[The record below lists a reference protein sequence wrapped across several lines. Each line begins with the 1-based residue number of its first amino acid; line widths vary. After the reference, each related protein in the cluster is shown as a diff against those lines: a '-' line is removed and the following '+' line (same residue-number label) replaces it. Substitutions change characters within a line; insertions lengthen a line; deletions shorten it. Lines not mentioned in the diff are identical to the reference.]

1 MGMAGFTVALMMI
14 GVIISPCV
22 NGKEFS
28 NHKEIEVE
36 RLLKRLNK
44 HALISIKSEDGDII
58 DCVPIHSQPAFD
70 HPLLKNHT
78 IQMRPSFIPESTSMY
93 TKTNPTQVWHK
104 NGRCPE
110 NTVPI
115 RRTKKEDILRSKSHE
130 SFGKKTTSSVPED
143 NLSNNH
149 EYAIMNSRRGKYFGT
164 KFLVNVWKPEV
175 QVRSNEFSL
184 AQTWL
189 SSGDGAN
196 INTIEAGLQVYP
208 RIYGDNRTRLFVFWT
223 ADAYKTWCYNTQCPG
238 FVQKS
243 SLIIVGG
250 AYNTVS
256 QYDGV
261 QYELPVLIWKS
272 GENWWLR
279 IGEELVGYWPGAL
292 FTSLGDGATRVQWG
306 GEIINVKTDGKHTI
320 TDMGSGHFAD
330 EGVKKASYFR
340 NIMTVDETNYL
351 TEPQDI
357 FPKTTNDNCYNIKAG
372 DGGTAWGLNFFFGG
386 PGQSE
391 RCP

>member
-1 MGMAGFTVALMMI
+1 MKMSRLSDAITG
-14 GVIISPCV
+14 
-22 NGKEFS
+22 EFS
-28 NHKEIEVE
+28 DHQEIEVE
-36 RLLKRLNK
+36 KLLKLLNK
-44 HALISIKSEDGDII
+44 PARKSIKSEDGDII

-70 HPLLKNHT
+70 RPLLKSHT
-78 IQMRPSFIPESTSMY
+78 MQMRPSFIPESTSMY

-189 SSGDGAN
+189 ASGDGAN
-196 INTIEAGLQVYP
+196 INTIEAGLQ
-208 RIYGDNRTRLFVFWT
+208 
-223 ADAYKTWCYNTQCPG
+223 ADAYKNGCYNTKCP
-238 FVQKS
+238 
-243 SLIIVGG
+243 GG

-261 QYELPVLIWKS
+261 QYELSVLIWKS

-279 IGEELVGYWPGAL
+279 VGEELVGYWPGAL

-306 GEIINVKTDGKHTI
+306 GEIVNVKTDGKHTI

-340 NIMTVDETNYL
+340 NIMTVDGTNTL
-351 TEPQDI
+351 TEPQGI

-386 PGQSE
+386 PGQNE

>member
-1 MGMAGFTVALMMI
+1 MMI

-22 NGKEFS
+22 YGKEFS
-28 NHKEIEVE
+28 DHQEIEVE
-36 RLLKRLNK
+36 KLLKLLNK
-44 HALISIKSEDGDII
+44 PARKSIKSEDGDII

-93 TKTNPTQVWHK
+93 IKTNPTQVWHK

-149 EYAIMNSRRGKYFGT
+149 EVHLSSETRGKYFGT

-189 SSGDGAN
+189 ASGDGAN
-196 INTIEAGLQVYP
+196 INTIEAGLQ
-208 RIYGDNRTRLFVFWT
+208 
-223 ADAYKTWCYNTQCPG
+223 ADAYKNGCYNTKCPG
-238 FVQKS
+238 FVQTS

-261 QYELPVLIWKS
+261 QYELSVLIWKS

-279 IGEELVGYWPGAL
+279 VGEELVGYWPGAL

-306 GEIINVKTDGKHTI
+306 GEIVNVKTDGKHTI

-340 NIMTVDETNYL
+340 NIMTVDGTNTL
-351 TEPQDI
+351 TEPQGI

-386 PGQSE
+386 PGQNE

>member
-1 MGMAGFTVALMMI
+1 MGMAGFTIALMMI

-22 NGKEFS
+22 YGKEFS
-28 NHKEIEVE
+28 DHQEIEVE
-36 RLLKRLNK
+36 KLLKLLNK
-44 HALISIKSEDGDII
+44 PARKSIKSEDGDII

-93 TKTNPTQVWHK
+93 IKTNPTQVWHK

-115 RRTKKEDILRSKSHE
+115 RRTKKEDILRSKSNE

-189 SSGDGAN
+189 ASGDGAN

-208 RIYGDNRTRLFVFWT
+208 DIYGDNNTRLFVFWT
-223 ADAYKTWCYNTQCPG
+223 N
-238 FVQKS
+238 
-243 SLIIVGG
+243 
-250 AYNTVS
+250 
-256 QYDGV
+256 
-261 QYELPVLIWKS
+261 
-272 GENWWLR
+272 
-279 IGEELVGYWPGAL
+279 
-292 FTSLGDGATRVQWG
+292 LGLESCD
-306 GEIINVKTDGKHTI
+306 
-320 TDMGSGHFAD
+320 
-330 EGVKKASYFR
+330 
-340 NIMTVDETNYL
+340 
-351 TEPQDI
+351 
-357 FPKTTNDNCYNIKAG
+357 
-372 DGGTAWGLNFFFGG
+372 
-386 PGQSE
+386 
-391 RCP
+391 

>member
-1 MGMAGFTVALMMI
+1 MGMAGFTIALMMI

-22 NGKEFS
+22 YGKEFS
-28 NHKEIEVE
+28 DHQEIEVE
-36 RLLKRLNK
+36 KLLKLLNK
-44 HALISIKSEDGDII
+44 PALKSIKSEDGDII

-149 EYAIMNSRRGKYFGT
+149 E
-164 KFLVNVWKPEV
+164 PEV

-189 SSGDGAN
+189 ASGDGAN
-196 INTIEAGLQVYP
+196 INTIEAGLQ
-208 RIYGDNRTRLFVFWT
+208 
-223 ADAYKTWCYNTQCPG
+223 ADAYKNGCYNTKCPG
-238 FVQKS
+238 FVQTS
-243 SLIIVGG
+243 SLITVGG

-261 QYELPVLIWKS
+261 QYELSVLIWKS

-279 IGEELVGYWPGAL
+279 VGEELVGYWPGAL
-292 FTSLGDGATRVQWG
+292 FTSLGDGATRVLLGVFGLKKLQGRNFTPPQKGLWEHWSVDVVG
-306 GEIINVKTDGKHTI
+306 AVVRPKAWPAFRYQ
-320 TDMGSGHFAD
+320 GSELRKALAGFIEGIVAD
-330 EGVKKASYFR
+330 VSSRVNRHIPMAAGV
-340 NIMTVDETNYL
+340 I
-351 TEPQDI
+351 
-357 FPKTTNDNCYNIKAG
+357 
-372 DGGTAWGLNFFFGG
+372 
-386 PGQSE
+386 
-391 RCP
+391 

>member
-1 MGMAGFTVALMMI
+1 ML
-14 GVIISPCV
+14 IISI
-22 NGKEFS
+22 G
-28 NHKEIEVE
+28 
-36 RLLKRLNK
+36 
-44 HALISIKSEDGDII
+44 ISTPKWT
-58 DCVPIHSQPAFD
+58 VHY
-70 HPLLKNHT
+70 
-78 IQMRPSFIPESTSMY
+78 IQ
-93 TKTNPTQVWHK
+93 
-104 NGRCPE
+104 
-110 NTVPI
+110 
-115 RRTKKEDILRSKSHE
+115 
-130 SFGKKTTSSVPED
+130 
-143 NLSNNH
+143 
-149 EYAIMNSRRGKYFGT
+149 
-164 KFLVNVWKPEV
+164 
-175 QVRSNEFSL
+175 
-184 AQTWL
+184 
-189 SSGDGAN
+189 
-196 INTIEAGLQVYP
+196 
-208 RIYGDNRTRLFVFWT
+208 
-223 ADAYKTWCYNTQCPG
+223 
-238 FVQKS
+238 
-243 SLIIVGG
+243 
-250 AYNTVS
+250 
-256 QYDGV
+256 
-261 QYELPVLIWKS
+261 S

>member
-1 MGMAGFTVALMMI
+1 MKMSRLSDAITGGRQAAAVLPTWVGGSARTNDDR
-14 GVIISPCV
+14 GDIISPCV
-22 NGKEFS
+22 YGKEFS
-28 NHKEIEVE
+28 DHQEIEVE
-36 RLLKRLNK
+36 KLLKLLNK
-44 HALISIKSEDGDII
+44 PARKSIKSEDGDII

-78 IQMRPSFIPESTSMY
+78 IQMRPSFIPE
-93 TKTNPTQVWHK
+93 
-104 NGRCPE
+104 
-110 NTVPI
+110 I
-115 RRTKKEDILRSKSHE
+115 
-130 SFGKKTTSSVPED
+130 SVPED

-164 KFLVNVWKPEV
+164 KFLVNVWKPEE
-175 QVRSNEFSL
+175 VRSNEFSL

-189 SSGDGAN
+189 ASGHGAN

-208 RIYGDNRTRLFVFWT
+208 DIYGDNNTRLFVFWT
-223 ADAYKTWCYNTQCPG
+223 VTDAYKNGCYNTKCPG

-243 SLIIVGG
+243 SLITVGG

-261 QYELPVLIWKS
+261 QYELSVLIWKS

-279 IGEELVGYWPGAL
+279 VGEELVGYWPGAL

-306 GEIINVKTDGKHTI
+306 GEIVNVKTGGKHTI

-340 NIMTVDETNYL
+340 NIMTVDGTNTL
-351 TEPQDI
+351 TEKGI

-386 PGQSE
+386 PGQNE